1 MKFRGR
7 VLSVVL
13 GASIMALAACG
24 GGNSSE
30 PTANDGGTTG
40 GDNSNETPTEEV
52 EEVEEAE
59 LPSGT
64 LQIRGSDTMVNLG
77 QALAE
82 YYMDNV
88 NEGAGLAVT
97 GGGSGTGITALIN
110 NDVDIAQ
117 SSRAIKEEEIELAA
131 ENGVDVHEFVVGQD
145 GVAVA
150 VNPENP
156 ITEMTIGQLKDIFTG
171 VVTDWSELGWEDG
184 GEISVYSRQSNSG
197 TYVFFNEVVMDTEDF
212 GAGAKFM
219 PGTSAIKEAIE
230 QEVNAI
236 GYIGVGYVD
245 DNVTALE
252 VALDE
257 NSEYFSP
264 LDKAN
269 VASGDYPVARPLFF
283 YTNGSPEGLVLHYLT
298 WVLQDADATA
308 QVEATGFFEI
318 GAYQEDNKKVYSD
331 LGIDW

>member
-24 GGNSSE
+24 SGNTSE
-30 PTANDGGTTG
+30 PTTNDGGTTG

-52 EEVEEAE
+52 AE

-88 NEGAGLAVT
+88 NEDAGLAVT

-117 SSRAIKEEEIELAA
+117 SSRAIKEEEIQSAA

-150 VNPENP
+150 VHPENP
-156 ITEMTIGQLKDIFTG
+156 VTQMTIAQLKDIFTG

-212 GAGAKFM
+212 AAGAMFM

-245 DNVTALE
+245 DKVTTLE

-283 YTNGSPEGLVLHYLT
+283 YTNGTPEGLVLHYLT
-298 WVLQDADATA
+298 WVLQDEDAKG

-331 LGIDW
+331 LGLEW